1 MWKNEYTKEE
11 QFNMKNNLGYL
22 FSFKKHGAKTELAD
36 YLGFGSYV
44 VSKLLNV
51 KSSANF
57 HPAEVD
63 KICKYFE
70 VEKEVFV
77 KHNMSR
83 EALADYFQ
91 EPGFPIIKTENSN
104 SNTLIANIDEPKEFD
119 VESLDI
125 KDAEVELKDS
135 ETEVSNNKDNN
146 DELKKG
152 KTVCLEKNDRAQD
165 NIQNDLITSYQQY
178 KIKSISSKKNIYMII
193 AFSILFLIQIIG
205 TSFELVNNGI
215 TYYISMVV
223 MLLMVGSL
231 IYLAFSSISNI
242 GFKTRVI
249 LIDSRKKVIFENKAF
264 NFKGVSILYTFVVT
278 LFSCVTLTFLSIGY
292 IKIDWVSGILVL
304 YFITL
309 GFFTI
314 IQLIAIK
321 SRYTARIDYR
331 LYYLSTILRYSV
343 IILFLLSVGYVFAI
357 DTSFWIHL
365 VGIIFS
371 SFTLF
376 FSESLH
382 YFVLKYYEGYQKE
395 EN

>member
-1 MWKNEYTKEE
+1 MWKSEYTKE
-11 QFNMKNNLGYL
+11 QTSNMRNNLDLLTRKPGVR
-22 FSFKKHGAKTELAD
+22 AELAA
-36 YLGFGSYV
+36 LIITRQSTINHLIKGPN
-44 VSKLLNV
+44 L
-51 KSSANF
+51 F
-57 HPAEVD
+57 HAREVD
-63 KICKYFE
+63 IICNYLKI
-70 VEKEVFV
+70 EKEMFMNSKIINVNYNN
-77 KHNMSR
+77 H
-83 EALADYFQ
+83 FQ
-91 EPGFPIIKTENSN
+91 EPGFPIIKTENCN
-104 SNTLIANIDEPKEFD
+104 SNTLIADIDESKEFD
-119 VESLDI
+119 VEITDTN
-125 KDAEVELKDS
+125 DGEVESKDS
-135 ETEVSNNKDNN
+135 EIVVSNNKDNN
-146 DELKKG
+146 VELKED
-152 KTVCLEKNDRAQD
+152 KTVSLEKNDRAQD
-165 NIQNDLITSYQQY
+165 NIQNDMITSYQQY
-178 KIKSISSKKNIYMII
+178 KIKSISSKNNIYAII

-205 TSFELVNNGI
+205 TSLQLVNDRI
-215 TYYISMVV
+215 TYYTSMVV

-264 NFKGVSILYTFVVT
+264 NFKGVSILYTFVVS

-292 IKIDWVSGILVL
+292 IKIDWLSGILVL
-304 YFITL
+304 YFIVL
-309 GFFTI
+309 GIFTI

-331 LYYLSTILRYSV
+331 LYYLSSILRYSV

-357 DTSFWIHL
+357 NSSFWVHL

>member
-1 MWKNEYTKEE
+1 MWKSEYTKE
-11 QFNMKNNLGYL
+11 QTSNMRNNLDLLTRKPG
-22 FSFKKHGAKTELAD
+22 
-36 YLGFGSYV
+36 V
-44 VSKLLNV
+44 RSKLAALIITPQSTINHLI
-51 KSSANF
+51 KGPNLF
-57 HPAEVD
+57 HAREVD
-63 KICKYFE
+63 IICNYFKI
-70 VEKEVFV
+70 EKEMFMNS
-77 KHNMSR
+77 KIINETYNNH
-83 EALADYFQ
+83 FQ
-91 EPGFPIIKTENSN
+91 EPGFPIVKTEV
-104 SNTLIANIDEPKEFD
+104 SNTLIAYIDAPKEFD
-119 VESLDI
+119 AEIIDANDGEVES
-125 KDAEVELKDS
+125 KDFEIV
-135 ETEVSNNKDNN
+135 VSNNKDNN
-146 DELKKG
+146 VELKEN
-152 KTVCLEKNDRAQD
+152 KTVSLEKNDRAQD
-165 NIQNDLITSYQQY
+165 NIQNDMITSYQQY
-178 KIKSISSKKNIYMII
+178 KIKSISSKNNIYAII
-193 AFSILFLIQIIG
+193 DFSILFLIQIIG
-205 TSFELVNNGI
+205 TSLELVNNRI
-215 TYYISMVV
+215 TYYTSMVV

-264 NFKGVSILYTFVVT
+264 NFKGVSILYTFVVS

-292 IKIDWVSGILVL
+292 IKIDWLSGIMVL
-304 YFITL
+304 YFIVL
-309 GFFTI
+309 GIFSI

-331 LYYLSTILRYSV
+331 LYYLSSILRYSV